1 MPLLY
6 TIKHVFRSWKLF
18 LALLI
23 GITLAS
29 AFFAGIDV
37 KANVTAKEA
46 LEQQLS
52 SIYVDMEF
60 NPYQLNSTRLVEV
73 REAVLDVEGVND
85 SEMIFRSWVPMNL
98 SAEDY
103 PTEPYML
110 RVVGVTDYSRVYEGW
125 LNKPAEG
132 VGENET
138 YIPENSPLAGKMKT
152 GDIVQ
157 LNFSIYNR
165 EIGNATLIPLNLT
178 VKGFA
183 QLDDKAYSIASGY
196 RQWIPPFFTVT
207 TPPTSPQY
215 VYDFLLV
222 NWEKT
227 LRKIWDAAPEGDFES
242 SILIYL
248 NRDAIISPWDIQTSI
263 NNVER
268 IRNNIKNKIATDFDT
283 PISIQDNLQWPLQ
296 SFQFTFM
303 NIRFT
308 FTIVSLPI
316 FFVAWY
322 MGTTVSDVSFNLRR
336 REIGLLST
344 KGFSR
349 GQVQRMFFTET
360 LLIGLIGGLLG
371 VLLGFLLNPLFT
383 GFDADVLFDPQIIS
397 PYTMVFTVAFGT
409 IMAFLSTFSSAR
421 KAAQLPTV
429 DALREYLPMET
440 EKTHKKRLPWAAFI
454 LGTYKIIVFISGI
467 NITVEL
473 SRIMFSSGNF
483 ILTLLIGIF
492 ISIDGILNYI
502 GPLLFFWGSAK
513 LFIQESLK
521 FQELTAKAAKF
532 MGDLGV
538 LATKNVRRNPARS
551 AAIAFLIALIIGY
564 SVQVTG
570 QLASEQDYTT
580 RKIYYG
586 VGADVSANVANASET
601 PNTLNAITANVSE
614 HVKNATIEYSIYLR
628 ANGMQLKAIEPH
640 SWLETAYYENEWFSG
655 ANVETAFNDLASNKD
670 SIILERRIAQS
681 LNLKIG
687 DNISV
692 SFDTVAKK
700 LKVVGFFGPESADQ
714 TTVFQQFTVQTWSFV
729 SMGLYEEIRNDT
741 SSSGKIL
748 LKLNSGADGKTVAE
762 NIRDLDL
769 NVSNVESFA
778 EEWEK
783 AQANVLVMGSLD
795 VQRLGII
802 FAVLAASVGTA
813 LVSIV
818 SMKER
823 SREATIMSVKGLSYK
838 QLVVMFLAENLAVV
852 TFSIILGVFVG
863 FVIVYGNVSSA
874 NAVVMDIIRRR
885 LVFPPDTTLM
895 IVSYIT
901 LIFASTILPIII
913 TLRRYVTKLERMV
926 RLR

>member
-110 RVVGVTDYSRVYEGW
+110 QVVSVTDYSRVYEGW

-152 GDIVQ
+152 GDIIQ
-157 LNFSIYNR
+157 LNFSIYDP
-165 EIGNATLIPLNLT
+165 ESGNSTFIPLNLA

-196 RQWIPPFFTVT
+196 RPWMPPVFTVVY
-207 TPPTSPQY
+207 TPVPPAPYAS
-215 VYDFLLV
+215 DFLLV
-222 NWEKT
+222 SWEKT
-227 LRKIWDAAPEGDFES
+227 LRKIWDAVPRGEFPQP

-268 IRNNIKNKIATDFDT
+268 IRNNVENKIATDFDLRVYV
-283 PISIQDNLQWPLQ
+283 QNNLQWPLQ
-296 SFQFTFM
+296 SFQVNFINIIFTF
-303 NIRFT
+303 IF
-308 FTIVSLPI
+308 VSLPI

-322 MGTTVSDVSFNLRR
+322 MGTTVSYVSFNLRR

-349 GQVQRMFFTET
+349 GQVLRMFFTET

-383 GFDADVLFDPQIIS
+383 GFDADVLFNPQIIS

-440 EKTHKKRLPWAAFI
+440 EKPHRKRLPWTAFI
-454 LGTYKIIVFISGI
+454 LGAYKIIVFISGI
-467 NITVEL
+467 NVTVEL

-483 ILTLLIGIF
+483 ILRLLIGIF
-492 ISIDGILNYI
+492 IFIDGILNYI

-513 LFIQESLK
+513 LFIQGSLK

-570 QLASEQDYTT
+570 QLASEQDYAV
-580 RKIYYG
+580 RQIYYR
-586 VGADVSANVANASET
+586 VGADVGANVANASEA
-601 PNTLNAITANVSE
+601 PNTLNAIMANVSE
-614 HVKNATIEYSIYLR
+614 HVKNATIEYSIYLST
-628 ANGMQLKAIEPH
+628 NGMQLKAIEPH

-655 ANVETAFNDLASNKD
+655 ANVETALNDLASNNN
-670 SIILERRIAQS
+670 SIILERRIAKS
-681 LNLKIG
+681 INLKIG

-692 SFDTVAKK
+692 SFDTVAKT
-700 LKVVGFFGPESADQ
+700 LKVVGFFGPEPSDQ
-714 TTVFQQFTVQTWSFV
+714 TTILLSWSFIPE
-729 SMGLYEEIRNDT
+729 GLYEEVRNYT
-741 SSSGKIL
+741 SPSTKIL
-748 LKLNSGADGKTVAE
+748 FKLDSGVDGESIAE
-762 NIRDLDL
+762 SIRDLDL
-769 NVSNVESFA
+769 NVSNVMSFT

-783 AQANVLVMGSLD
+783 AQANVLVMGGLD
-795 VQRLGII
+795 VQRLGIV

-813 LVSIV
+813 VVSLV

-823 SREATIMSVKGLSYK
+823 GREATIMSVKGLSYK
-838 QLVVMFLAENLAVV
+838 QLVVMFLTENLAVV
-852 TFSIILGVFVG
+852 AFSIILGVFVG
-863 FVIVYGNVSSA
+863 FIIVYGYISSY
-874 NAVVMDIIRRR
+874 NAVLIDIIKKR
-885 LVFPPDTTLM
+885 LVFPPDTALM
-895 IVSYIT
+895 IVFCIT
-901 LIFASTILPIII
+901 LIFASTVLPIII
-913 TLRRYVTKLERMV
+913 MLRRYVTKLERMV